1 MPRLNLP
8 TQLSRK
14 LFIIRQNIPSRIYFV
29 SRTLSFDGCKFYLG
43 GRTLDFKVI
52 FVLLIETTHFF
63 IHQPMQFLI
72 KTAVYKTRKTK
83 IRNVVYLL
91 SLFFILLLD
100 VEISEFSFT
109 AIQIIGARIKFN

>member
-14 LFIIRQNIPSRIYFV
+14 LFIIRQNISSRIYFV
-29 SRTLSFDGCKFYLG
+29 SRALSFDRYKFYLG

-63 IHQPMQFLI
+63 IHHPMQILI

-83 IRNVVYLL
+83 MRNVVHFL
-91 SLFFILLLD
+91 SLSSILLLD
-100 VEISEFSFT
+100 VRISKFSFT
-109 AIQIIGARIKFN
+109 AIHIIGAQIKFN